1 MILLRVKKCPWSS
14 TVHFP
19 EEILRGLAAST
30 TLLFLPLPC
39 TPLLSLQSVEDR
51 WAGTYPRPGCFFHPP
66 ECRPEGS
73 PGGREGLQKVRV
85 CSCFWPLRMA
95 FMERRVLTDMFT
107 PQLMGKNKR
116 EEGVWKWRIWGQ
128 PCAMWNLITLLSC
141 FCLYVCICSVTQS
154 HLTLWDPKDC
164 RPPGSSVLLL
174 SALVRMPRKYDS
186 KLDSVCGLV
195 RKENV
200 ILHVEF
206 CAV

>member
-1 MILLRVKKCPWSS
+1 MDSLRDEIHDFVKWGEIFLLKAEHIMILLRVKKCPWSS

-128 PCAMWNLITLLSC
+128 LCAMWQPTPVFLPGESHGRRSL
-141 FCLYVCICSVTQS
+141 VGCSPWGRTES
-154 HLTLWDPKDC
+154 DTTE
-164 RPPGSSVLLL
+164 
-174 SALVRMPRKYDS
+174 AT
-186 KLDSVCGLV
+186 
-195 RKENV
+195 
-200 ILHVEF
+200 
-206 CAV
+206 

>member
-14 TVHFP
+14 TAHFP

-51 WAGTYPRPGCFFHPP
+51 WAGTYPRPSCFFHPP

-73 PGGREGLQKVRV
+73 PGGWEGLQKVRV
-85 CSCFWPLRMA
+85 CSWFWPLRMA

-116 EEGVWKWRIWGQ
+116 EEGSVEMEDLGS
-128 PCAMWNLITLLSC
+128 AMCNVAT
-141 FCLYVCICSVTQS
+141 
-154 HLTLWDPKDC
+154 H
-164 RPPGSSVLLL
+164 SSVLAWRIPRTEKPGGLQSMGSQSRTWLKQLSSSSSSICNVKSHHLIVLLLPVCVCLL
-174 SALVRMPRKYDS
+174 SHSVSSDSLRPR
-186 KLDSVCGLV
+186 GL
-195 RKENV
+195 
-200 ILHVEF
+200 
-206 CAV
+206 